1 MTDLQAAT
9 ERIDAA
15 LARLESAIEKSSRA
29 AAESAVKN
37 GDMRALE
44 AERDGLSGELAAA
57 QAQCRELAE
66 LKKAAAGQLDGA
78 ILRLQE
84 ILDSDTG

>member
-15 LARLESAIEKSSRA
+15 LARLESAIEKSCQE

-37 GDMRALE
+37 SDMRALAE
-44 AERDGLSGELAAA
+44 ERDGMSTELTAAR
-57 QAQCRELAE
+57 AQCRELAE
-66 LKKAAAGQLDGA
+66 LKKDAAGQLDGA

-84 ILDSDTG
+84 ILDSDAG